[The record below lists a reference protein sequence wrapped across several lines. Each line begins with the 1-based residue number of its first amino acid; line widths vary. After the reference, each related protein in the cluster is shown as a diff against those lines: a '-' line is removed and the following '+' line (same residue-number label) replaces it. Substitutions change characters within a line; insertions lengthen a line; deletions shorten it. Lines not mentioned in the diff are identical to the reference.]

1 MCHDLLSFTRE
12 KEKVEIETENS
23 KEMGI
28 IIFESVF
35 SPFTGSE
42 DMMVVYFKN
51 EWRVIIIRCTGLIGR
66 TYGHRDLL

>member
-1 MCHDLLSFTRE
+1 MCYNLLSFTRE
-12 KEKVEIETENS
+12 KEKVESETENS

-28 IIFESVF
+28 F

-51 EWRVIIIRCTGLIGR
+51 EWRVIIIRCTSLIGR